1 LISHD
6 EIKSA
11 LPLRLPALCFPR
23 PRRYDV
29 RMEAELVRTFR
40 FEAAHALPDLPQGH
54 KCRRMHGHSY
64 RVDIHVTGQV
74 DEQTGWVV
82 DFGRIKQVVEP
93 IIARLDHSLLNEV
106 PGLAN
111 STSEQIARYLW
122 DHIGPELPILS
133 AVTIWESDNSRCIYR
148 GK

>member
-1 LISHD
+1 
-6 EIKSA
+6 
-11 LPLRLPALCFPR
+11 
-23 PRRYDV
+23 
-29 RMEAELVRTFR
+29 MEAELVRTFR

-74 DEQTGWVV
+74 DEETGWVV
-82 DFGRIKQVVEP
+82 DFGRIKKIVEP
-93 IIARLDHSLLNEV
+93 IIDQLDHSVLNEI

-111 STSEQIARYLW
+111 STSERIARYLW
-122 DHIGPELPILS
+122 DRISPELPILS

-148 GK
+148 GQ